1 MLYGTIAADMRTVGS
16 PAPMDMAGAISFL
29 RRWSQVPAWRC
40 LMVNLAVVALLVNP
54 WPVPP
59 TRVASVPPPFGA
71 ALSGKIVL
79 AELSGF
85 EPDFDPINRVVIAA
99 TLRDLD
105 RPARA
110 LPDTMVVLSAYLE
123 NFTPDTT
130 PVLPDLLHPEQTA
143 SALGGF
149 MQGKA
154 ALVNRAGQT
163 SYRGSLLAEVFLDNS
178 VHLVLD
184 LQRCGAAATAP
195 SLRLKGIFTLHKDL
209 TLRGELHAERPLSP
223 VERDVLRAPPRRL
236 PSWQAVVQSLSVRP
250 PPMVGTAGTRRGMPA
265 QRHGA
270 QQPGAAPV
278 VMMALGGTLVTAIG
292 ITALLWRHRAAARAR
307 QVRLSQRDS

>member
-1 MLYGTIAADMRTVGS
+1 MLSLPVAAL
-16 PAPMDMAGAISFL
+16 F
-29 RRWSQVPAWRC
+29 
-40 LMVNLAVVALLVNP
+40 VNP
-54 WPVPP
+54 WPAPP
-59 TRVASVPPPFGA
+59 PRATSVPPPFGA

-85 EPDFDPINRVVIAA
+85 APDFDPIHRVVIAA
-99 TLRDLD
+99 TLHHLD

-154 ALVNRAGQT
+154 ALVSRSGQT

-184 LQRCGAAATAP
+184 LQRRGAAATAP
-195 SLRLKGIFTLHKDL
+195 SLRLKGTFTLRKDL

-223 VERDVLRAPPRRL
+223 GERDVLRAPPSRL
-236 PSWQAVVQSLSVRP
+236 PSWQAVVQGLAVYP
-250 PPMVGTAGTRRGMPA
+250 PPMVGTAGTRRT
-265 QRHGA
+265 GA
-270 QQPGAAPV
+270 RTPWRRRPCSR
-278 VMMALGGTLVTAIG
+278 
-292 ITALLWRHRAAARAR
+292 LLRLHRNHDRSCSDDARQLSLRHRDAVRRAGG
-307 QVRLSQRDS
+307 